1 MLTETDP
8 ARLNQIPKEL
18 QVNTPLR
25 ELLPKFYR
33 PESMPEVYRTVT
45 SPSTASAGV
54 GGSIPSLESRLNSA
68 QQQVLEMR
76 QQQ

>member
-18 QVNTPLR
+18 QVNTPLS

-33 PESMPEVYRTVT
+33 PESMPEVYRTAT
-45 SPSTASAGV
+45 
-54 GGSIPSLESRLNSA
+54 IPLLRAQVWVDQSR
-68 QQQVLEMR
+68 R
-76 QQQ
+76 

>member
-8 ARLNQIPKEL
+8 ARLNQMPKEL
-18 QVNTPLR
+18 QANTPLR

-33 PESMPEVYRTVT
+33 PESMPAVLRTAT
-45 SPSTASAGV
+45 SPFITSAAV

-68 QQQVLEMR
+68 QQ
-76 QQQ
+76 

>member
-18 QVNTPLR
+18 QADTPLR

-33 PESMPEVYRTVT
+33 PESMPADVANCNKSFYYQRSCGWINPVARKQTKQRTAIV
-45 SPSTASAGV
+45 
-54 GGSIPSLESRLNSA
+54 SRGFIIS
-68 QQQVLEMR
+68 
-76 QQQ
+76 

>member
-8 ARLNQIPKEL
+8 ARLNQMPKEL

-33 PESMPEVYRTVT
+33 PESMPEV
-45 SPSTASAGV
+45 
-54 GGSIPSLESRLNSA
+54 
-68 QQQVLEMR
+68 
-76 QQQ
+76 